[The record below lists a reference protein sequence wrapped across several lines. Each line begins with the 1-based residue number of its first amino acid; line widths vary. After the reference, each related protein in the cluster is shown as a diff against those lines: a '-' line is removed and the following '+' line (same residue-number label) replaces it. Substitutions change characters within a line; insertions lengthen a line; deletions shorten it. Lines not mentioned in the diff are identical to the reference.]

1 MPRWQMQMNHH
12 YYYFPGFYFTPGICL
27 SALLE
32 ETAPAPICL
41 SQELSTRLAPLF
53 RGRLV

>member
-41 SQELSTRLAPLF
+41 SQELRTRLAPLF